1 MTHEVLQKKLVT
13 AIEKKLADLIA
24 NQPQLSLLLS
34 EAMHYSCL
42 NGGKRI
48 RPLLTIAT
56 GMMYNIPEE
65 ISVSVGCAIEL
76 IHCYSLIH
84 DDLPAMDN
92 DDLRRGKPTCHKKY
106 NEAIAILAGDALQS
120 LAFETLSSTDLN
132 ITQTAKLK
140 IINQLAKSSGLSGMA
155 GGQALDLIN
164 TGLAITQQQLQ
175 QMHIMKTGALI
186 NTSIISGYLA
196 NNSFDITL
204 YQKLS
209 DTATKLGLLF
219 QVIDDIIDITSNT
232 QILGK
237 TAHKDLD
244 NNKATYVTIL
254 GIEKSNQYANML
266 YSEIKNSLTKYTNAD
281 FLLYLI
287 DLIYFRN
294 K

>member
-1 MTHEVLQKKLVT
+1 
-13 AIEKKLADLIA
+13 
-24 NQPQLSLLLS
+24 
-34 EAMHYSCL
+34 
-42 NGGKRI
+42 
-48 RPLLTIAT
+48 
-56 GMMYNIPEE
+56 
-65 ISVSVGCAIEL
+65 
-76 IHCYSLIH
+76 
-84 DDLPAMDN
+84 MDN